1 MTIDWNITSI
11 EELPITAEELLKN
24 FPSPKC
30 IAFKG
35 EMGAGKTTFIRAI
48 LDSLEV
54 KNFEGSP
61 TFAIIQEYA
70 NSKFGKIYHI
80 DCYRLKSIAEAVDI
94 GLEEIFDEKSYIFI
108 EWAEKIEPLLPND
121 VIWVYIR
128 INDDLSRQIS
138 FEL

>member
-11 EELPITAEELLKN
+11 EELPITAKEFLKN

-30 IAFKG
+30 IALKG

-61 TFAIIQEYA
+61 TFAIIQEYS

-94 GLEEIFDEKSYIFI
+94 GLEEILDEKSYIFI

-121 VIWVYIR
+121 VIWMYIR